1 MAHRLTNETPI
12 ADRLLDESCGS
23 QKRDIGFGAR
33 RAEDGFLPVVV
44 EQSIISYAE
53 RRREGE
59 RERGREE
66 EEGEKGGESRGYY
79 RCGRGGTLVL

>member
-1 MAHRLTNETPI
+1 MSAI
-12 ADRLLDESCGS
+12 GS
-23 QKRDIGFGAR
+23 DLGEPRPS
-33 RAEDGFLPVVV
+33 LWV

-66 EEGEKGGESRGYY
+66 EEGEKGGESRGY
-79 RCGRGGTLVL
+79 